1 MAKLLETFYGDLSKL
16 KLNQFPCGI
25 GNWRLEDDPGYV
37 DNRKGEVN
45 QETLFSLEELAH
57 SEVFNVKS
65 DWSDNITS
73 LRQLAVQKPHVISE
87 AFIFQH
93 FTTLRLVDRNINEV
107 DRGLLKFTNLQELS
121 LTGNCLTSVVGAHL
135 PKSLTVLQ
143 LFANKFADLKEL
155 TISPPPNLQHLGVG
169 YNQLTDLSSYMS
181 PYFWPNLLSLDLSH
195 NKIGHVMPT
204 LQTLSQ
210 LVSLRNLSLLSN
222 PITLAPGYRGCTLDM
237 IPQLQILD
245 DVSISDDD
253 RLHFTNISGET
264 VDWDQAILTVVF
276 PVLENLR
283 QPPENEALDEANFHF
298 PAQKKYSYLIRFHFV
313 CDLPETSSAGGGT
326 SPVHPTASSVMPQT
340 SEAALPGSDGVQG
353 KVPTVQ
359 VSVPP
364 VTAPAALS
372 EHLSPSPASKEIEEV
387 TASVDGD
394 NEETVAMG
402 GVFETEA
409 LAWESNSQFLK
420 PVIVRC
426 SNLPLLD
433 EFLGGEVQF
442 TVIEKV
448 VESFTAIA
456 PPDPSSPTPTSS
468 GQKKKGGKD
477 DKKKKKEDAAAKPLK
492 DKDGNILKWVDNP
505 PSYNEIANIK
515 IALKPLL
522 LSGAT
527 SGKMQCTVTEK
538 PPEVTPP
545 PEDGRASAAS
555 GKGGKGGKKGGA
567 NKKKVPTPVPV
578 TPPEPLRMEYKVER
592 VKWNNIQDCRVWSQT
607 SDVPTTANQTI
618 TTAPL

>member
-1 MAKLLETFYGDLSKL
+1 MKNKEPVSCSSAVRALSRQTFPVLSL
-16 KLNQFPCGI
+16 
-25 GNWRLEDDPGYV
+25 
-37 DNRKGEVN
+37 KGEVN

-57 SEVFNVKS
+57 SDVFNVKS

-73 LRQLAVQKPHVISE
+73 LRQLAVQKPQVISE

-143 LFANKFADLKEL
+143 LFANKFTDLTDL
-155 TISPPPNLQHLGVG
+155 AINPPPNLQHLGVG

-195 NKIGHVMPT
+195 NRIGHVMPT

-210 LVSLRNLSLLSN
+210 LISLRNLSLISN

-253 RLHFTNISGET
+253 RLHFTDISREP
-264 VDWDQAILTVVF
+264 VQWDQAIFTVLF
-276 PVLENLR
+276 PILENLR
-283 QPPENEALDEANFHF
+283 QPPENEALDEANFHY
-298 PAQKKYSYLIRFHFV
+298 PIQKKYSYLIRFHFV
-313 CDLPETSSAGGGT
+313 SDSSPNDGTTSVAQTT
-326 SPVHPTASSVMPQT
+326 SGVVPQT
-340 SEAALPGSDGVQG
+340 SEDGASPAVQVTLTPAATSENLLPPLSPGSEEIEGAGASPDG
-353 KVPTVQ
+353 
-359 VSVPP
+359 
-364 VTAPAALS
+364 
-372 EHLSPSPASKEIEEV
+372 EIEEYV
-387 TASVDGD
+387 PVGA
-394 NEETVAMG
+394 
-402 GVFETEA
+402 VFQTEPVP
-409 LAWESNSQFLK
+409 WESNSEFLK

-426 SNLPLLD
+426 SDLTLL
-433 EFLGGEVQF
+433 EKFLGGEVQF

-448 VESFTAIA
+448 IESFTAIA
-456 PPDPSSPTPTSS
+456 PPDPTSPTPTS
-468 GQKKKGGKD
+468 GTKKKGGKD
-477 DKKKKKEDAAAKPLK
+477 EKKGKKVDTSSKPLK

-505 PSYNEIANIK
+505 ATYNEIANIK
-515 IALKPLL
+515 VDLKPLL
-522 LSGAT
+522 SNGIT
-527 SGKMQCTVTEK
+527 SDKTQCTVTEK
-538 PPEVTPP
+538 PPPETPQ

-555 GKGGKGGKKGGA
+555 GKGGKKGG
-567 NKKKVPTPVPV
+567 NKGAGTKSKKVPTPLPV
-578 TPPEPLRMEYKVER
+578 TPPEPLRLEYKMER
-592 VKWNNIQDCRVWSQT
+592 VKWNSFQDCQAWSQA
-607 SDVPTTANQTI
+607 SAEVSVTANQSI